1 MNIQELITQKL
12 EEEIKAFDCFLVSVR
27 SNESGTDLRFFIDGK
42 EGAGIQTCAKLS
54 RKISRMLDEE
64 YLDDTPIR
72 YEISSPGVD
81 QPLIDKRQY
90 YQHIGRD
97 LEVNLKDEKQ
107 IEGELLSVTEDDI
120 SISTF
125 ISKHKKETQTIG
137 FDEIINS
144 NVKIS
149 FKNKKK

>member
-1 MNIQELITQKL
+1 MNIKNLITQKL
-12 EEEIKAFDCFLVSVR
+12 EEEIGAFDCFLVSVR
-27 SNESGTDLRFFIDGK
+27 SNEAGTDLRFFIDGVN
-42 EGAGIQTCAKLS
+42 GVGIQTCAKLS
-54 RKISRMLDEE
+54 RKISAMLDEE
-64 YLDDTPIR
+64 YTEETPIR

-81 QPLIDKRQY
+81 QPLTDKRQY
-90 YQHIGRD
+90 HQHIGRD
-97 LEVNLKDEKQ
+97 LEINLGEEKQ
-107 IEGELLSVTEDDI
+107 VEGELLSVSEDDI

-149 FKNKKK
+149 FKRKKK